1 MGNNKKEF
9 LKEIINSK
17 KIKELIITYS
27 SKIVKDSKEDKEVNE
42 SIKSATDQIL
52 SDMESFGISISDSEI
67 EYVKTNIEGM
77 FRKQIPNSRMAEK
90 IRNINPRDWNI
101 KL

>member
-17 KIKELIITYS
+17 TIKELIITYS
-27 SKIVKDSKEDKEVNE
+27 SKIVKDSKEDKEDNE
-42 SIKSATDQIL
+42 SIKSATNQII

-67 EYVKTNIEGM
+67 EFVKTNIEGM
-77 FRKQIPNSRMAEK
+77 IRKQIPNSRMAEK